1 MTFQT
6 YLPVLLKN
14 DIYNLMIFQKK
25 KNLDEAKNVLELIEY
40 VKKLEQ
46 KIVLLENRI
55 KEGETKA
62 LQNFSKFSIS
72 RFNSFSDMGGDQS
85 FTLTLLN
92 EKNNGFILTSLFRND
107 TSRVFTKPIINGISE
122 YQLLEEE
129 EKILKEATN
138 DQKTKG
144 K

>member
-1 MTFQT
+1 
-6 YLPVLLKN
+6 
-14 DIYNLMIFQKK
+14 MIFQKK

-129 EKILKEATN
+129 EKILKKATN

>member
-1 MTFQT
+1 
-6 YLPVLLKN
+6 
-14 DIYNLMIFQKK
+14 MIFQKK

>member
-1 MTFQT
+1 
-6 YLPVLLKN
+6 
-14 DIYNLMIFQKK
+14 MIFQKK

-55 KEGETKA
+55 KVEERKA

>member
-1 MTFQT
+1 
-6 YLPVLLKN
+6 
-14 DIYNLMIFQKK
+14 MIFQKK

-92 EKNNGFILTSLFRND
+92 KKNNGFILTSLFRND

-129 EKILKEATN
+129 EKILKKATN
-138 DQKTKG
+138 DQNTKG